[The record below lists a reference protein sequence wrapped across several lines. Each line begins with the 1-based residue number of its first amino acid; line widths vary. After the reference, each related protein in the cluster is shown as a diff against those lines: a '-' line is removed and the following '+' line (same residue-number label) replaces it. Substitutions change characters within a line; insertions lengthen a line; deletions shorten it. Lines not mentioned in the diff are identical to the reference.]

1 MSVIYTHF
9 ITIFPGKIYCERR
22 LHRMKKYM
30 APEMEAL
37 TFGAEDA
44 IAGILPSNVFN
55 DGEFG
60 GW

>member
-1 MSVIYTHF
+1 
-9 ITIFPGKIYCERR
+9 
-22 LHRMKKYM
+22 MKKYM

-37 TFGAEDA
+37 TFGADEA
-44 IAGILPSNVFN
+44 IAGDLLPSYIFN

>member
-1 MSVIYTHF
+1 
-9 ITIFPGKIYCERR
+9 
-22 LHRMKKYM
+22 MKKYM

-37 TFGAEDA
+37 TFGANEA
-44 IAGILPSNVFN
+44 IAIDLPSSLFN

>member
-1 MSVIYTHF
+1 
-9 ITIFPGKIYCERR
+9 
-22 LHRMKKYM
+22 MKKYA

-37 TFGAEDA
+37 TFGAEEN
-44 IAGILPSNVFN
+44 IAGMLPSAIFN